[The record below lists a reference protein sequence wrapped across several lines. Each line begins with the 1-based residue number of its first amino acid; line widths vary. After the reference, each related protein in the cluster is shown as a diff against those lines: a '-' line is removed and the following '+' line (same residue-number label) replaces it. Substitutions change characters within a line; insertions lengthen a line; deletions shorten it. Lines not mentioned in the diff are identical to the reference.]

1 MNEETR
7 EQKYLDKLSECGK
20 IWADVYESLIA
31 DGVVFPK
38 GLDGVGIVYKTY
50 TIINQ
55 AIQTERERL
64 MEKINKCGKYKFES
78 ITENTIYINKAELL
92 NLINNK

>member
-1 MNEETR
+1 MNEETQ

-38 GLDGVGIVYKTY
+38 GLDGVGIAYRAC
-50 TIINQ
+50 TIIDQ

-64 MEKINKCGKYKFES
+64 VREMNKCGEYKFES
-78 ITENTIYINKAELL
+78 MTGDTVYINKAELL

>member
-1 MNEETR
+1 MNEETQ

-38 GLDGVGIVYKTY
+38 GLDGVGIAYRAC
-50 TIINQ
+50 TIIDQ

-64 MEKINKCGKYKFES
+64 VREIDEAFSKFSSLYSRETR
-78 ITENTIYINKAELL
+78 IFKDTII

>member
-1 MNEETR
+1 MNEETQ

-38 GLDGVGIVYKTY
+38 GLDGVGIAYRAC
-50 TIINQ
+50 TIIDQ
-55 AIQTERERL
+55 AIQAEREHLAKEIEDDFSRFNSL
-64 MEKINKCGKYKFES
+64 YSRETRIFKDS
-78 ITENTIYINKAELL
+78 II